1 MNYVV
6 LIFLTFTNIINADI
20 SFYDYLNIKI
30 HIFDFFSVIHTKNF
44 LDSITFDNKNYVKIN
59 LQ

>member
-1 MNYVV
+1 M
-6 LIFLTFTNIINADI
+6 LIFLTFTLIIATVI
-20 SFYDYLNIKI
+20 SFYDYLKIKNVK
-30 HIFDFFSVIHTKNF
+30 FDFFSLIDTKNF